1 MYNFCAAKL
10 KGYIYIAIRLA
21 VKKKGAEAFVFTKNI
36 HYYFYHIFFLIL
48 ISFITIFYHFTFFV
62 GAAQRQN
69 KATER
74 ADKLASCNFMIVYK
88 LNAECRVESRLS
100 LAGKS

>member
-36 HYYFYHIFFLIL
+36 HYYFYHFFFFN
-48 ISFITIFYHFTFFV
+48 SYFIYYYF
-62 GAAQRQN
+62 
-69 KATER
+69 
-74 ADKLASCNFMIVYK
+74 
-88 LNAECRVESRLS
+88 LS
-100 LAGKS
+100 LYLFCRGSAKAK

>member
-1 MYNFCAAKL
+1 MCSL
-10 KGYIYIAIRLA
+10 KISII
-21 VKKKGAEAFVFTKNI
+21 I
-36 HYYFYHIFFLIL
+36 IIIIIFFLIL
-48 ISFITIFYHFTFFV
+48 ISFITIFYQFTFFV

-88 LNAECRVESRLS
+88 LNAECRVES
-100 LAGKS
+100 